1 MSENSILPD
10 CPQPRYIHSV
20 AKDTIAYM
28 KKGLLFN
35 GALRMVIHDRNLRLN
50 EEERAFIK
58 QHVATLLRAM
68 LAGMLQDMRPWI
80 VTAGEQSQAFAT
92 AFQRA
97 AHRRLLYHT
106 DAPVLYN
113 KLYQEGIAW
122 AKEDW
127 GRDIVVEASK
137 GPRPHKRKKSPP
149 RPAQADLP
157 LPKPRRRP

>member
-1 MSENSILPD
+1 MPENSILPD
-10 CPQPRYIHSV
+10 CPRPYYINSIAQGTV
-20 AKDTIAYM
+20 AYM

-35 GALRMVIHDRNLRLN
+35 GALHMVIRDRNLRLD
-50 EEERAFIK
+50 EAERDSVK
-58 QHVATLLRAM
+58 RHVATLLRAM

-92 AFQRA
+92 AFRRA

-106 DAPVLYN
+106 DAPTLYN
-113 KLYQEGIAW
+113 KLYGYGIEW

-137 GPRPHKRKKSPP
+137 GPRPHKRKKAPS
-149 RPAQADLP
+149 RPVQADLP
-157 LPKPRRRP
+157 LPKPRRRS

>member
-1 MSENSILPD
+1 MPQNSILPD
-10 CPQPRYIHSV
+10 CPRPRYIHSV
-20 AKDTIAYM
+20 AKDAVAYM

-35 GALRMVIHDRNLRLN
+35 WALRMVIHDRNLHLN
-50 EEERAFIK
+50 EQERAAVK

-68 LAGMLQDMRPWI
+68 LTEMLQDMYPWI

-92 AFQRA
+92 AFRRA

-106 DAPVLYN
+106 DAPILYN
-113 KLYQEGIAW
+113 KLYRSGIEW

-127 GRDIVVEASK
+127 GRDVVVEASK

-149 RPAQADLP
+149 RPVQADLP
-157 LPKPRRRP
+157 LPKPRRRS